1 MSQADEWLPLSQNSE
16 NNLLSTSVERRKDL
30 PYRMQMECEG
40 FEFTYGIEFLLSQL
54 RDLGQ
59 VSSLFL
65 SLSFPKMGI
74 VPI

>member
-1 MSQADEWLPLSQNSE
+1 MSGFLCLRILKIICSV
-16 NNLLSTSVERRKDL
+16 LLSSGERIL